1 MYPSHRNRKK
11 AFSKKGCM
19 WSEPPQFPNSLK
31 HAPNDDTHGTMEVMM
46 RTLNKSQ
53 MKNITKN
60 NLGTD
65 DLKTQNQITNQVRKY
80 EKLSFSIQTQ
90 HDPTVGNLIL
100 NSSIIHIFIYM
111 FIYMWSSSSLIPRS
125 ATNFY
130 HALVVYNLLGDC
142 NQGLIP
148 CFLLTRIR
156 FTTLKYCYME

>member
-1 MYPSHRNRKK
+1 
-11 AFSKKGCM
+11 
-19 WSEPPQFPNSLK
+19 
-31 HAPNDDTHGTMEVMM
+31 M

-100 NSSIIHIFIYM
+100 NSSIIHIFIYIM
-111 FIYMWSSSSLIPRS
+111 FIYM
-125 ATNFY
+125 
-130 HALVVYNLLGDC
+130 
-142 NQGLIP
+142 
-148 CFLLTRIR
+148 
-156 FTTLKYCYME
+156 